1 MSVKLIQQET
11 TFNVEYNNQTYS
23 VTMLEDNV
31 SLGYTQYDVFD
42 EQGDVVDGDLETEIV
57 TYLEE
62 NI

>member
-1 MSVKLIQQET
+1 MSVKLVQQET

-23 VTMLEDNV
+23 VTMLEDSV
-31 SLGYTQYDVFD
+31 SLGYTQYDVYD